1 VHASHSVSPPR
12 GIRRGTH
19 RPCRLGECFGEELKR
34 DGARAWRGK
43 WLGSTSPYHVHH
55 AAKKQET
62 TTEGPSP
69 AWQAMSSLGY
79 PVPPTPL
86 PRSSAAHQTVVP
98 TCTRPDLARWADRP
112 PGPHYVVVKHRS
124 PTRDPRYYRSLLFRI
139 TLQKNFEPTMLHILA
154 ASLIFPMIVEV
165 VEAWLW
171 KTFAFFSF

>member
-1 VHASHSVSPPR
+1 MPPTLSHLP
-12 GIRRGTH
+12 GG
-19 RPCRLGECFGEELKR
+19 FGEGHIGRVGWANVSTRNLSATET
-34 DGARAWRGK
+34 RAWRGK

-124 PTRDPRYYRSLLFRI
+124 PARDPRYYRSLLFRDYI
-139 TLQKNFEPTMLHILA
+139 TKEF
-154 ASLIFPMIVEV
+154 
-165 VEAWLW
+165 
-171 KTFAFFSF
+171 